1 MDRRVAS
8 LLAMTMNEE
17 KQMVDFNRVKVEVE
31 DGVAVLTLN
40 HPEVMNAISVDM
52 LEGLIEAFDF
62 IEDRDNGVRCV
73 VMTGAGKGFCAGA
86 NLQGRNTSTSKK
98 TNAGS
103 VLESHYHPLL
113 RRMRRLHCPM
123 LTAIN
128 GAAAGAGMSLS
139 LMGDLKLASRSAY
152 FLQAFR
158 RIGLV
163 PDAGSTWMLPR
174 LVGTARAMELSLL
187 GEKLPAEKALEWG
200 LINRVYDDAELM
212 GEAKKMAKELANG
225 PTKALA
231 LIRGLYWDSPENTFE
246 EQLDLEFRTQRV
258 AGATADFKEGVTA
271 FLEKRPAKFR
281 GE

>member
-1 MDRRVAS
+1 
-8 LLAMTMNEE
+8 
-17 KQMVDFNRVKVEVE
+17 MVDFNKVKVEVD
-31 DGVAVLTLN
+31 DGVATLTLN
-40 HPEVMNAISVDM
+40 HPEVMNAISMDM
-52 LEGLIEAFDF
+52 LEGLIEAFDY
-62 IEDRDNGVRCV
+62 IEDKANGVRCV

-86 NLQGRNTSTSKK
+86 NLQGRNTGAPK
-98 TNAGS
+98 AGGAGA

-113 RRMRRLHCPM
+113 RRIRRLHCPI

-128 GAAAGAGMSLS
+128 GAAAGAGMSMALT
-139 LMGDLKLASRSAY
+139 GDLKLAGKSSY

-163 PDAGSTWMLPR
+163 PDAGSTYMLPR

-212 GEAKKMAKELANG
+212 SEAKKMASELAHG
-225 PTKALA
+225 PTVSLA

-258 AGATADFKEGVTA
+258 AGSTADFKEGVTA
-271 FLEKRPAKFR
+271 FLEKRPAKFK
-281 GE
+281 GQ

>member
-1 MDRRVAS
+1 MP
-8 LLAMTMNEE
+8 
-17 KQMVDFNRVKVEVE
+17 DFNKVKVETE
-31 DGVAVLTLN
+31 DGVAVVTLN

-52 LEGLIEAFDF
+52 LEGLIAALDF
-62 IEDRDNGVRCV
+62 IEDRSNGVRCV
-73 VMTGAGKGFCAGA
+73 VLTGAGKGFCAGA
-86 NLQGRNTSTSKK
+86 NLQGRNTSTSKSGG
-98 TNAGS
+98 AGS
-103 VLESHYHPLL
+103 VLESHYHPIL
-113 RRMRRLHCPM
+113 RRMRRLHCPI

-139 LMGDLKLASRSAY
+139 LMGDLKLAGKSAY

-174 LVGTARAMELSLL
+174 LIGTARAMELSLL
-187 GEKLPAEKALEWG
+187 GEKLPAERALEWG
-200 LINRVYDDAELM
+200 LINRVYDDVELM
-212 GEAKKMAKELANG
+212 NEAKKMAKELANG
-225 PTKALA
+225 PTKALG

-246 EQLDLEFRTQRV
+246 EQLDLEFRTQRI
-258 AGATADFKEGVTA
+258 AGASADFKEGVTA

>member
-1 MDRRVAS
+1 MP
-8 LLAMTMNEE
+8 
-17 KQMVDFNRVKVEVE
+17 DFNKVKVEME
-31 DGVAVLTLN
+31 DGVAVVMLN

-52 LEGLIEAFDF
+52 LEGLIAALDF
-62 IEDRDNGVRCV
+62 IEDRSNGVRCV
-73 VMTGAGKGFCAGA
+73 VLTGAGKGFCAGA
-86 NLQGRNTSTSKK
+86 NLQGRNTQTSKSGG
-98 TNAGS
+98 AGS
-103 VLESHYHPLL
+103 VLESHYHPIL
-113 RRMRRLHCPM
+113 RRMRRLHCPI

-139 LMGDLKLASRSAY
+139 LMGDLKLAGKSAY

-212 GEAKKMAKELANG
+212 NEAKKMAKELANG
-225 PTKALA
+225 PTKALG

-246 EQLDLEFRTQRV
+246 EQLDLEYRTQRI
-258 AGATADFKEGVTA
+258 AGASADFKEGVTA
-271 FLEKRPAKFR
+271 FLEKRPAKFK

>member
-1 MDRRVAS
+1 MP
-8 LLAMTMNEE
+8 
-17 KQMVDFNRVKVEVE
+17 DFNKVKVETE
-31 DGVAVLTLN
+31 DGVAVVTLN

-52 LEGLIEAFDF
+52 LEGLIAALDF
-62 IEDRDNGVRCV
+62 IEDRSNGVRCV
-73 VMTGAGKGFCAGA
+73 VLTGAGKGFCAGA
-86 NLQGRNTSTSKK
+86 NLQGRNTSTSKSGG
-98 TNAGS
+98 AGS
-103 VLESHYHPLL
+103 VLESHYHPIL
-113 RRMRRLHCPM
+113 RRMRRLHCPI

-139 LMGDLKLASRSAY
+139 LMGDLKLAGKSAY

-174 LVGTARAMELSLL
+174 LIGTARAMELSLL
-187 GEKLPAEKALEWG
+187 GEKLPAERALEWG

-212 GEAKKMAKELANG
+212 NEARKMAKELANG
-225 PTKALA
+225 PTKALG

-246 EQLDLEFRTQRV
+246 EQLDLEFRTQRI
-258 AGATADFKEGVTA
+258 AGASADFKEGVTA

>member
-1 MDRRVAS
+1 
-8 LLAMTMNEE
+8 
-17 KQMVDFNRVKVEVE
+17 MVDFNRVKVETD
-31 DGVAVLTLN
+31 DGVATLTLN
-40 HPEVMNAISVDM
+40 HPEVMNAISLDM

-62 IEDRDNGVRCV
+62 IEDRSNGVRCV

-86 NLQGRNTSTSKK
+86 NLQGRSTSTSKSGG
-98 TNAGS
+98 AGS

-113 RRMRRLHCPM
+113 RRIRRLHCPI

-139 LMGDLKLASRSAY
+139 LMGDLKLAAKSAY

-163 PDAGSTWMLPR
+163 PDAGSTYILPR

-200 LINRVYDDAELM
+200 LINRVHDDSDLM
-212 GEAKKMAKELANG
+212 TEAKKMARELAHG
-225 PTKALA
+225 PTVSLA

-258 AGATADFKEGVTA
+258 AGSTKDFREGVTA
-271 FLEKRPAKFR
+271 FLEKRPAKFK

>member
-1 MDRRVAS
+1 MP
-8 LLAMTMNEE
+8 
-17 KQMVDFNRVKVEVE
+17 DFNKVKVETE
-31 DGVAVLTLN
+31 DGVAVVTLN

-52 LEGLIEAFDF
+52 LEGLIEALDF
-62 IEDRDNGVRCV
+62 IEDRSNGVRCV
-73 VMTGAGKGFCAGA
+73 VLTGSGKGFCAGA
-86 NLQGRNTSTSKK
+86 NLQGRNTSTSKSGG
-98 TNAGS
+98 AGS
-103 VLESHYHPLL
+103 VLESHYHPIL

-139 LMGDLKLASRSAY
+139 LMGDLKLAAKSAY

-212 GEAKKMAKELANG
+212 NEAKKMAKELANG

-258 AGATADFKEGVTA
+258 AGASADFKEGVTA
-271 FLEKRPAKFR
+271 FLEKRPAKFT
-281 GE
+281 GA

>member
-1 MDRRVAS
+1 
-8 LLAMTMNEE
+8 
-17 KQMVDFNRVKVEVE
+17 MVDFNKVKVDVE

-40 HPEVMNAISVDM
+40 HPEVMNAISIDM

-62 IEDRDNGVRCV
+62 IEDRANGVRCV
-73 VMTGAGKGFCAGA
+73 VMSGQGKGFCAGA
-86 NLQGRNTSTSKK
+86 NLQGRNTAKPKSGG
-98 TNAGS
+98 AGA

-128 GAAAGAGMSLS
+128 GAAAGAGMSLA
-139 LMGDLKLASRSAY
+139 LMGDLKLAAKSAY

-174 LVGTARAMELSLL
+174 LVGAARAMELSLL
-187 GEKLPAEKALEWG
+187 AEKLPAAKALDWG
-200 LINRVYDDAELM
+200 LINRVYEDAELM
-212 GEAKKMAKELANG
+212 SEAKKMAKELASG
-225 PTKALA
+225 PTVSLA

-271 FLEKRPAKFR
+271 FLEKRPAKFK
-281 GE
+281 GA

>member
-1 MDRRVAS
+1 MP
-8 LLAMTMNEE
+8 
-17 KQMVDFNRVKVEVE
+17 DFNKVKVETE
-31 DGVAVLTLN
+31 DGVAVVMLN

-52 LEGLIEAFDF
+52 LEGLIAALDF
-62 IEDRDNGVRCV
+62 IEDRSNGVRCV
-73 VMTGAGKGFCAGA
+73 VLTGAGKGFCAGA
-86 NLQGRNTSTSKK
+86 NLQGRNTSTSKSGG
-98 TNAGS
+98 AGS
-103 VLESHYHPLL
+103 VLESHYHPIL
-113 RRMRRLHCPM
+113 RRMRRLHCPL

-139 LMGDLKLASRSAY
+139 LMGDLKLACKSAY

-212 GEAKKMAKELANG
+212 NEAKKMAKELANG

-246 EQLDLEFRTQRV
+246 EQLDLEYRTQRI
-258 AGATADFKEGVTA
+258 AGASADFKEGVTA
-271 FLEKRPAKFR
+271 FLEKRPAKFK

>member
-1 MDRRVAS
+1 MP
-8 LLAMTMNEE
+8 
-17 KQMVDFNRVKVEVE
+17 DFNKVKVEME
-31 DGVAVLTLN
+31 DGVAVVMLN

-52 LEGLIEAFDF
+52 LEGLIAALDF
-62 IEDRDNGVRCV
+62 IEDRSNGVRCV
-73 VMTGAGKGFCAGA
+73 VLTGAGKGFCAGA
-86 NLQGRNTSTSKK
+86 NLQGRNTQTSKSGG
-98 TNAGS
+98 AGS
-103 VLESHYHPLL
+103 VLESHYHPIL
-113 RRMRRLHCPM
+113 RRMRRLHCPI

-139 LMGDLKLASRSAY
+139 LMGDLKLAGKSAY

-212 GEAKKMAKELANG
+212 NEAKKMAKELANG

-246 EQLDLEFRTQRV
+246 EQLDLEFRTQRI
-258 AGATADFKEGVTA
+258 AGASADFKEGVTA
-271 FLEKRPAKFR
+271 FLEKRPAKFK

>member
-1 MDRRVAS
+1 MP
-8 LLAMTMNEE
+8 
-17 KQMVDFNRVKVEVE
+17 DFNKVKVEME
-31 DGVAVLTLN
+31 DGVAVVMLN

-52 LEGLIEAFDF
+52 LEGLIAALDF
-62 IEDRDNGVRCV
+62 IEDRSNGVRCV
-73 VMTGAGKGFCAGA
+73 VLTGAGKGFCAGA
-86 NLQGRNTSTSKK
+86 NLQGRNTQTSKSGG
-98 TNAGS
+98 AGS
-103 VLESHYHPLL
+103 VLESHYHPIL
-113 RRMRRLHCPM
+113 RRMRRLHCPI

-139 LMGDLKLASRSAY
+139 LMGDLKLAGKSAY

-212 GEAKKMAKELANG
+212 NEARKMAKELANG

-246 EQLDLEFRTQRV
+246 EQLDLEYRTQRI
-258 AGATADFKEGVTA
+258 AGASADFKEGVTA
-271 FLEKRPAKFR
+271 FLEKRPAKFK

>member
-1 MDRRVAS
+1 
-8 LLAMTMNEE
+8 
-17 KQMVDFNRVKVEVE
+17 
-31 DGVAVLTLN
+31 
-40 HPEVMNAISVDM
+40 
-52 LEGLIEAFDF
+52 
-62 IEDRDNGVRCV
+62 
-73 VMTGAGKGFCAGA
+73 
-86 NLQGRNTSTSKK
+86 
-98 TNAGS
+98 
-103 VLESHYHPLL
+103 
-113 RRMRRLHCPM
+113 M

>member
-1 MDRRVAS
+1 MA
-8 LLAMTMNEE
+8 
-17 KQMVDFNRVKVEVE
+17 DFNREKVDVE

-40 HPEVMNAISVDM
+40 HPEVMNAISLDM

-62 IEDRDNGVRCV
+62 IEDRANGVRCV

-86 NLQGRNTSTSKK
+86 NLQGRNTSTSKSGG
-98 TNAGS
+98 AGS

-139 LMGDLKLASRSAY
+139 LMGDLVVAAESAY

-163 PDAGSTWMLPR
+163 PDCGASWLLPR
-174 LVGTARAMELSLL
+174 LIGRARAIELSLL
-187 GEKLPAEKALEWG
+187 GEKLPARTALEWG
-200 LINRVYDDAELM
+200 LVNRVVPDAELLP
-212 GEAKKMAKELANG
+212 AATTIARDIAAG
-225 PTKALA
+225 PTVALG
-231 LIRGLYWDSPENTFE
+231 LIRRMYWESPDNSYED
-246 EQLDLEFRTQRV
+246 QLDLEARCQRR
-258 AGATADFKEGVTA
+258 AGASDDFDEGVTA
-271 FLEKRPAKFR
+271 FLEKRPARFR
-281 GE
+281 GR

>member
-1 MDRRVAS
+1 MP
-8 LLAMTMNEE
+8 
-17 KQMVDFNRVKVEVE
+17 DFNKVKVETE
-31 DGVAVLTLN
+31 DGVAVVTLN

-52 LEGLIEAFDF
+52 LEGLIEALDF
-62 IEDRDNGVRCV
+62 IEDKANGVRCV
-73 VMTGAGKGFCAGA
+73 VLTGAGKGFCAGA
-86 NLQGRNTSTSKK
+86 NLQGRNTSTSKSGG
-98 TNAGS
+98 AGS
-103 VLESHYHPLL
+103 VLESHYHPIL

-139 LMGDLKLASRSAY
+139 LMGDLKLAGKSAY

-187 GEKLPAEKALEWG
+187 GEKLPAEKALDWG
-200 LINRVYDDAELM
+200 LINRVYDDADLM
-212 GEAKKMAKELANG
+212 TEARKMAKELAHG
-225 PTKALA
+225 PTRALA

-246 EQLDLEFRTQRV
+246 EQLDLEYRTQRI
-258 AGATADFKEGVTA
+258 AGATSDFKEGVTA

>member
-1 MDRRVAS
+1 MA
-8 LLAMTMNEE
+8 
-17 KQMVDFNRVKVEVE
+17 DFNRVKVDVE

-40 HPEVMNAISVDM
+40 HPEVMNAISLDM

-62 IEDRDNGVRCV
+62 IEDRANGVRCV

-86 NLQGRNTSTSKK
+86 NLQGRNTSTSKSGG
-98 TNAGS
+98 AGS

-139 LMGDLKLASRSAY
+139 LMGDLKLAAKSAY

-163 PDAGSTWMLPR
+163 PDAGSTYMLPR
-174 LVGTARAMELSLL
+174 LIGTARSMELSLL
-187 GEKLPAEKALEWG
+187 GEKLPAEKALDWG
-200 LINRVYDDAELM
+200 LINRVYDDADLM
-212 GEAKKMAKELANG
+212 AEAKKMAKELANG
-225 PTKALA
+225 PTRALA

-246 EQLDLEFRTQRV
+246 EQLDLEFRTQRI
-258 AGATADFKEGVTA
+258 AGSTADFKEGVTA
-271 FLEKRPAKFR
+271 FLEKRPPQWKGR
-281 GE
+281 

>member
-1 MDRRVAS
+1 
-8 LLAMTMNEE
+8 
-17 KQMVDFNRVKVEVE
+17 MVDFNKVKVEVE
-31 DGVAVLTLN
+31 DGVAILTLN
-40 HPEVMNAISVDM
+40 HPEVMNAISLDM

-62 IEDRDNGVRCV
+62 IEDKANGVRCV

-86 NLQGRNTSTSKK
+86 NLQGRNTSSGKK

-113 RRMRRLHCPM
+113 RRIRRLHCPI

-139 LMGDLKLASRSAY
+139 LMGDIKLAARSAY

-163 PDAGSTWMLPR
+163 PDAGSTYILPR
-174 LVGTARAMELSLL
+174 LIGTARAMELSLL
-187 GEKLPAEKALEWG
+187 GEKLPAETALDWG
-200 LINRVYDDAELM
+200 LINRVHDDADLM
-212 GEAKKMAKELANG
+212 AETMKMAKELANG
-225 PTKALA
+225 PTVSLA

-258 AGATADFKEGVTA
+258 AGSTADFKEGVTA
-271 FLEKRPAKFR
+271 FLEKRPANFK
-281 GE
+281 GQ

>member
-1 MDRRVAS
+1 
-8 LLAMTMNEE
+8 
-17 KQMVDFNRVKVEVE
+17 MVDFNRVKLDVE
-31 DGVAVLTLN
+31 DGVGLLTLN
-40 HPEVMNAISVDM
+40 HPEVMNAISIDM

-62 IEDRDNGVRCV
+62 IEDKANGVRCV
-73 VMTGAGKGFCAGA
+73 VMTGEGKGFCAGA
-86 NLQGRNTSTSKK
+86 NLQGRNTSTPKSGG
-98 TNAGS
+98 AGA

-128 GAAAGAGMSLS
+128 GAAAGAGMSLA
-139 LMGDLKLASRSAY
+139 LMGDLKLAGRSAY
-152 FLQAFR
+152 FMQAFR

-187 GEKLPAEKALEWG
+187 GERLPAEKALEWG
-200 LINRVYDDAELM
+200 LINRVFDDAELIA
-212 GEAKKMAKELANG
+212 EAKKMAGELARG
-225 PTKALA
+225 PTKALG
-231 LIRGLYWDSPENTFE
+231 LIRGLYWDSFENTFE
-246 EQLDLEFRTQRV
+246 QQLDLEFRTQRV

-271 FLEKRPAKFR
+271 FLEKRPAQFR